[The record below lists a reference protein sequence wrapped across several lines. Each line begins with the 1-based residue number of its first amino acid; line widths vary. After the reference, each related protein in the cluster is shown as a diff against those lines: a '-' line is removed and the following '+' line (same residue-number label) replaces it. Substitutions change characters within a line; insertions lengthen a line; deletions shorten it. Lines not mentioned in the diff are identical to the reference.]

1 VSSPPISHP
10 SFVLTPRVR
19 RYEFRPNEFI
29 SIVKSVSLATR
40 SKASGRKEF
49 IAVGTTVYRAEDLA
63 GRGGVSFPPISDS

>member
-1 VSSPPISHP
+1 VSCPPCP
-10 SFVLTPRVR
+10 SSVAILTSGAR